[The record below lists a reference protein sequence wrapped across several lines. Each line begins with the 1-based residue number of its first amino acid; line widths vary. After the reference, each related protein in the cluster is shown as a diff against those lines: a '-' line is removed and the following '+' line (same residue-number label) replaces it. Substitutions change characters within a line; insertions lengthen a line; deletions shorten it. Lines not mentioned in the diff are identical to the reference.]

1 MGGSLG
7 AALASLDVGT
17 LLFVAICVTVL
28 LGLFLLHAW
37 LQEGNRA
44 LAWWSFAYLI
54 GHTGAWVAPG
64 HRGRPRDDC
73 QAAPALDASLRWFG
87 QPLATVSADQTRLAA
102 VNKYILVQALVV
114 A

>member
-1 MGGSLG
+1 MGGSFA

-44 LAWWSFAYLI
+44 PI
-54 GHTGAWVAPG
+54 
-64 HRGRPRDDC
+64 
-73 QAAPALDASLRWFG
+73 
-87 QPLATVSADQTRLAA
+87 
-102 VNKYILVQALVV
+102 
-114 A
+114 